1 VSEKTTAVSAWEAL
15 FRAQV
20 AVMRQLHA
28 EFPTGDISFT
38 EYDVLFNLSRQ
49 PDWQLRIKD
58 LNQQIL
64 LTQPSVSRLV
74 DRLAARELVTKSHDP
89 DDARGV
95 LVRLTDKGYQ
105 LFRQAAV
112 SHIRS
117 ITERVGTALSPEE
130 LDHLVALCDKLRLGS
145 ASSASNGG
153 SARGVGT
160 DF

>member
-1 VSEKTTAVSAWEAL
+1 VSEKTTAVSAWESL

-20 AVMRQLHA
+20 SVMRQLHA
-28 EFPTGDISFT
+28 EFPTGEISFT

-49 PDWQLRIKD
+49 SDRQLRIKD
-58 LNQQIL
+58 LNQHIL

-74 DRLAARELVTKSHDP
+74 DRLAARELVTKTHDP

-95 LVRLTDKGYQ
+95 LVRLTDRGFQ
-105 LFRQAAV
+105 VFRQAAV

-130 LDHLVALCDKLRLGS
+130 LELLIALCDKLRLGT
-145 ASSASNGG
+145 GG
-153 SARGVGT
+153 TENTGAA
-160 DF
+160 